1 MAVKA
6 IALLSGG
13 LDSTLAVKLML
24 DQGIEVVALNF
35 MTPFCNCTAKSS
47 SCKHEAVRVAREF
60 GIPIRVRYK
69 GMEYLK
75 IVENPKH
82 GYGRG
87 LNPCI
92 DCRIFMHR
100 EAKALMEEEGA
111 KFLVTGEVLGQRP
124 MSQRRPVLKL
134 IERESGTEGLVLRP
148 LSAHHFE
155 PTIPERE
162 GWVDREKLLAIRGRS
177 RKEQIRLAE
186 DLGVTDYPCPAGGCL
201 LTDPDF
207 AAKLKDL
214 FEHKPDYDLK
224 DVRLLRVGRHFR
236 LRPGLKVVLGRNQGE
251 NEALERSADA
261 GSTLV
266 RGANFKG
273 PTALLREPATAED
286 LALVGRMLL
295 RYAHQPRGEIRVE
308 VRGAG
313 DETAA
318 GAPPLPVQGPLDDGA
333 LGRLRIG
340 HAEGPRAACGSG
352 R

>member
-1 MAVKA
+1 MSVKA

-13 LDSTLAVKLML
+13 LDSTLAVKMML

-35 MTPFCNCTAKSS
+35 MTPFCNCTAKTS
-47 SCKHEAVRVAREF
+47 SCKHEALRVAREF

-100 EAKALMEEEGA
+100 EARELMEEEGA
-111 KFLVTGEVLGQRP
+111 RFLVTGEVLGQRP
-124 MSQRRPVLKL
+124 MSQRRPILKL

-155 PTIPERE
+155 PTIPEKE

-177 RKEQIRLAE
+177 RKEQIRLAA

-214 FEHKPDYDLK
+214 FEHKPDYDLA
-224 DVRLLRVGRHFR
+224 DVRLLRTGRHFR
-236 LRPGLKVVLGRNQGE
+236 IRPGLKVVVGRNQGE
-251 NEALERSADA
+251 NEGLERGARDEDV
-261 GSTLV
+261 LV
-266 RGANFKG
+266 RGDDFKG
-273 PTALLREPATAED
+273 PYALLRETPTPED
-286 LALVGRMLL
+286 LQTVGRILL
-295 RYAHQPRGEIRVE
+295 RYAHRDRGTIRAQRGEQVDTLAVE
-308 VRGAG
+308 
-313 DETAA
+313 
-318 GAPPLPVQGPLDDGA
+318 GPLADPE
-333 LGRLRIG
+333 LLELRIG
-340 HAEGPRAACGSG
+340 HHRQASGKACSAGAG
-352 R
+352 

>member
-1 MAVKA
+1 MSVKA

-13 LDSTLAVKLML
+13 LDSTLAVKMVL

-35 MTPFCNCTAKSS
+35 MTPFCNCTAKTS
-47 SCKHEAVRVAREF
+47 SCKHEALRVAREF

-100 EAKALMEEEGA
+100 EARELMEEEGA
-111 KFLVTGEVLGQRP
+111 RFLVTGEVLGQRP

-148 LSAHHFE
+148 LSAQHFE
-155 PTIPERE
+155 LTIPEKE
-162 GWVDREKLLAIRGRS
+162 GWIDREKLLAIRGRS
-177 RKEQIRLAE
+177 RKEQIRLAT

-214 FEHKPDYDLK
+214 FEHKPGYDLT
-224 DVRLLRVGRHFR
+224 DVRLLRTGRHFR
-236 LRPGLKVVLGRNQGE
+236 IRPGLKVVVGRNQGE
-251 NEALERSADA
+251 NEGLERGARDEDM
-261 GSTLV
+261 LV
-266 RGANFKG
+266 RGEDFKG
-273 PTALLREPATAED
+273 PYALLREAPTRED
-286 LALVGRMLL
+286 LQTVGRILL
-295 RYAHQPRGEIRVE
+295 RYAHQDRGTIKAQTGEHV
-308 VRGAG
+308 
-313 DETAA
+313 DT
-318 GAPPLPVQGPLDDGA
+318 LPVEGPLADPE
-333 LGRLRIG
+333 LLELRIG
-340 HAEGPRAACGSG
+340 YHREAGGKACSVGAG
-352 R
+352 